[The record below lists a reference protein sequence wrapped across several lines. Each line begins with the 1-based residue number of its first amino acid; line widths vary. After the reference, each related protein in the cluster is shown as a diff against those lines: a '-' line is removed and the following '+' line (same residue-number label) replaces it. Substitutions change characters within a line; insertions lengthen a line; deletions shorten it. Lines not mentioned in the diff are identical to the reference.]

1 MALKAVRERATLEF
15 LLAFKAGKVHAPAMQ
30 VIDGFHRI
38 SGWLSID
45 CADGS
50 ISSDHHIQQQ
60 TNLYLAAVKVRELM
74 GESETRGPFVRSPLG
89 HFLDTGA
96 GDGSDLDKLRGF
108 WNVFMGAS
116 WRARYRETPTSE
128 YTYVELPETWE
139 RFDPAARTIGVA
151 TLPAPD
157 ARAPRPYKS

>member
-1 MALKAVRERATLEF
+1 MVAIRMFVDEE
-15 LLAFKAGKVHAPAMQ
+15 
-30 VIDGFHRI
+30 D
-38 SGWLSID
+38 
-45 CADGS
+45 
-50 ISSDHHIQQQ
+50 
-60 TNLYLAAVKVRELM
+60 
-74 GESETRGPFVRSPLG
+74 TRGPFVLAPLRD
-89 HFLDTGA
+89 FLSTGK
-96 GDGSDLDKLRGF
+96 GDGSDLDQLR
-108 WNVFMGAS
+108 WDKNVIMGCA